1 MNIGIVVGKFYPLH
15 IGHVNMIQQ
24 ASSKF
29 DKTIVIVSHHGI
41 KDLELYK
48 DSNLKRPLTGK
59 DKLAIVQKTFQY
71 QKELI
76 IPILVDETE
85 CPQYPDGWQSWSDL
99 VKKEILGNRRVLNE
113 LPSPT
118 HSWTGFNIVNNV
130 KFVVNEPQDELGYQK
145 YFGCKCEIFDFDR
158 VEFNISAT
166 DVRNDPF
173 YFWDFIPRASR
184 EYLVPTVV
192 IAGGESSGKS
202 IMTNKLANLYATT
215 SVQEYGRT
223 ITDLELGGDESAL
236 QYKHYRDIANG
247 HYQDLKFAKTN
258 ANKVVFSDTDFV
270 ATQVFAETYEGKPHP
285 IVQEF
290 IDDVRFD
297 LTILLDNST
306 KWVDD
311 GMRMIGADDARA
323 KFQQDLKDTYK
334 ENGIEY
340 VEVKTSDYLLRYEA
354 VKVIVDVFLKRR
366 ATVQEL
372 QTIVDKFIK
381 GNERIAE

>member
-15 IGHVNMIQQ
+15 IGHVNMVQQ

-85 CPQYPDGWQSWSDL
+85 CPQYPDGWWSWSEL
-99 VKKEILGNRRVLNE
+99 AQKEILLNRRVRNE
-113 LPSPT
+113 INYQPN
-118 HSWTGFNIVNNV
+118 WAGFLRNNDI
-130 KFVVNEPQDELGYQK
+130 KFVVNEPQDEMNYMK
-145 YFGCKCEIFDFDR
+145 YFGCECEIFDFDR
-158 VEFNISAT
+158 TEFNISAT
-166 DVRNDPF
+166 DIRNDPF
-173 YFWDFIPRASR
+173 RFWDFIPRASR
-184 EYLVPTVV
+184 EYLVPTIV

-202 IMTNKLANLYATT
+202 IIVNKMANIYATT
-215 SVQEYGRT
+215 SVEEYGRT
-223 ITDLELGGDESAL
+223 IIDLELGGDESAL
-236 QYKHYRDIANG
+236 QYKHYRDIPNG
-247 HYQDLKFAKTN
+247 HYQDLKFAKIH

-270 ATQVFAETYEGKPHP
+270 ATQVFAKTYEGKPHP

-306 KWVDD
+306 RWVDD

-340 VEVKTSDYLLRYEA
+340 VEIKTSDYLLRYEA

-366 ATVQEL
+366 ATAQEL
-372 QTIVDKFIK
+372 QTIVDKFIE